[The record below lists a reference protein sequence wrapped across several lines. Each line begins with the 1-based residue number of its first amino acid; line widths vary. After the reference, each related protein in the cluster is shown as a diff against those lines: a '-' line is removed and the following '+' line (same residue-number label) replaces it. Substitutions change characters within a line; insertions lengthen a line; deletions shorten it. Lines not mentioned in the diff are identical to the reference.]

1 MTKLSDLGLPIPG
14 KRHDGEPSDEDGHF
28 YKCKICGQP
37 ADMRDLRQVMWHEQ
51 PRHER
56 LKPEVVRRS

>member
-1 MTKLSDLGLPIPG
+1 MTKLSDLGPPIKGNP
-14 KRHDGEPSDEDGHF
+14 HEPSDDGDHF

-37 ADMRDLRQVMWHEQ
+37 VDMRDLRQVMWHEQ

-56 LKPEVVRRS
+56 LKPEVVKRS